1 MDYLECKKTG
11 KLKSEIKNMNNY
23 KSLIV
28 KEKSPSVIE
37 VILNQPEKHN
47 TLSEQMI
54 EDLSTCFEKVNRN
67 QETKI
72 IVLSSTGKSFC
83 AGGDLKWMK
92 SQINSDRKTRIKEA
106 KKLALMLN
114 KLFYINKTIIGKVQG
129 NAFGGG
135 IGIMAICDIV
145 VASEDIKM
153 ALTETRLGLIPATIS
168 PYVIRKIGEKNCIDL
183 FTSARVISSEEGLK
197 KGLIDYVV
205 RENELEEKIIEILQP
220 YKLTAPKA
228 VANSKNLVR
237 KLANKIDQSLIDNT
251 IEALADAWENE
262 ESLEGINAFFNK
274 KKPNWIM
281 EE

>member
-1 MDYLECKKTG
+1 
-11 KLKSEIKNMNNY
+11 MNSY

-28 KEKSPSVIE
+28 KEKSMGVME
-37 VILNQPEKHN
+37 VILNEPERHN
-47 TLSEQMI
+47 ALSPQMI
-54 EDLSTCFEKVNRN
+54 EDLNMCFEKLNRN
-67 QETKI
+67 KDTKI
-72 IVLSSTGKSFC
+72 IVLSSTGKTFC

-92 SQINSDRKTRIKEA
+92 NQISADRKTRIKES
-106 KKLALMLN
+106 KKLASMLHR
-114 KLFYINKTIIGKVQG
+114 LFYINKTIIGKVHG

-135 IGIMAICDIV
+135 IGVMAICDIV

-183 FTSARVISSEEGLK
+183 FASARVISSEEGLK

-205 RENELEEKIIEILQP
+205 KKNELEKKIIEIVLP
-220 YKLTAPKA
+220 YKLAAPEA
-228 VANSKNLVR
+228 VTNSKKLV
-237 KLANKIDQSLIDNT
+237 KNLANEIDEGLINKS
-251 IEALADAWENE
+251 IEALADTWENK